1 MNDNRKPIVDKTYL
15 LEESKTFC
23 MFPWL
28 HLNVTPKG
36 DIYPC
41 CSNNYTDPFGNTK
54 ETSLKE
60 AFNSDKMKQLRLDM
74 LNGKKN
80 SVENWKDGNLVL
92 MIQYDE
98 SGKKKWEI

>member
-1 MNDNRKPIVDKTYL
+1 MSERIPAVDKTYL

-41 CSNNYTDPFGNTK
+41 CSNDYTDPFGNTK

-74 LNGKKN
+74 LN
-80 SVENWKDGNLVL
+80 E
-92 MIQYDE
+92 
-98 SGKKKWEI
+98 KKK